1 MTKPHA
7 ITDVARR
14 PALTRGRRGAVLAAA
29 TIGVLL
35 TAGRAAGQDIGT
47 GPGTP
52 AGPNGQPY
60 PNAAPGQPYPAQ
72 PAGGGA
78 GGAIP
83 TPAPD
88 GQSGMVPATPPAAE
102 ALPAPTPAPVM
113 PPPTAPATQPA
124 AAPADTG
131 LHLDAGRSLIVH
143 LARLAKLVSVG
154 DPAVAAV
161 NVMPDGRGLLVT
173 GKRGGSTALIVI
185 DDTGRSSVYDVTVD
199 PDFTAVRRQLREA
212 FPGVAVRAEP
222 LNDTIALRGTV
233 PSDKVAN
240 QIIEMA
246 GTFAK
251 VHNFMEVAG
260 GQQVNLQIRFA
271 EIDRSAVRNLG
282 INFGGTDGISTFGN
296 NIGQVSPLGFI
307 QQGPGL
313 LGLGVPSPSAGV
325 TLFGNGAF
333 GKTSFAYF
341 LQALEENGLVRML
354 AEPNVVAINGQEAS
368 FIAGGEFPVPVSQGG
383 GAGAGAAVTV
393 QYQEY
398 GIRLNFT
405 PLVLGGGNIRL
416 KVAPEVSALDF
427 ANAVRA
433 NGFLIPALTKRK
445 VSTTVELADGQ
456 SFALAGLMNDTMS
469 STTDAVPLLGDVPV
483 IGMLFRS
490 TKYQRQQTELVVMV
504 TPRLVG
510 PTDPDTTA
518 ALPGEHWRFPKD
530 AGTYFTW
537 DMGGDQ
543 LEHAEK
549 GQKGADKNLEPT
561 APPRTFHGTYGF
573 TANGAGGVDAPTAGG
588 R

>member
-1 MTKPHA
+1 M
-7 ITDVARR
+7 
-14 PALTRGRRGAVLAAA
+14 
-29 TIGVLL
+29 
-35 TAGRAAGQDIGT
+35 
-47 GPGTP
+47 
-52 AGPNGQPY
+52 
-60 PNAAPGQPYPAQ
+60 
-72 PAGGGA
+72 
-78 GGAIP
+78 
-83 TPAPD
+83 
-88 GQSGMVPATPPAAE
+88 
-102 ALPAPTPAPVM
+102 
-113 PPPTAPATQPA
+113 
-124 AAPADTG
+124 
-131 LHLDAGRSLIVH
+131 
-143 LARLAKLVSVG
+143 
-154 DPAVAAV
+154 AAV

-199 PDFTAVRRQLREA
+199 PDFTALRRQLREA

-233 PSDKVAN
+233 PSDKVAD
-240 QIIEMA
+240 QIVEMA

-341 LQALEENGLVRML
+341 MQALEENGLVRML

-383 GAGAGAAVTV
+383 GSGAGAAVTV

-405 PLVLGGGNIRL
+405 PLVLGGGHIRL

-504 TPRLVG
+504 TPHLVG

-543 LEHAEK
+543 LEPGKNGH
-549 GQKGADKNLEPT
+549 KGADKNLEAT
-561 APPRTFHGTYGF
+561 VPPRTFHGTYGF
-573 TANGAGGVDAPTAGG
+573 TANGSGGVDAPAAGG